1 MPEKTRFRG
10 FFRWSQKPGQ
20 AGLQT
25 VDKALSTVFR
35 FSALQ
40 RREHHVPVRKA
51 HGRNMIAE
59 AACSRSSRRTRRR
72 CGLYL
77 EGCGPPSLPKGFSA
91 EAACC
96 RSRRAEAGHRERG
109 KTRRSPRRARKA
121 RPAQQAESR
130 TSAPHPASAGGRC
143 ARIGAQDYKAL
154 PAARKPRRC
163 LCLSVPCAPPGH
175 KPCGGHARH
184 GDQQPGS
191 GQRNRAVYAG
201 RGQGFSAF
209 HGVCHGEAVRLIPF
223 DAHTDKHPFA
233 REAVPVAAGNV

>member
-1 MPEKTRFRG
+1 MLHLPEKTRFRG

-96 RSRRAEAGHRERG
+96 RSRRAEAGIGKGEKPAAPPGERG
-109 KTRRSPRRARKA
+109 KPGRPNRPKAGHLRRTRHPPEGGAHASARKITKRCLPQENRGA
-121 RPAQQAESR
+121 VSAYRFRVRRLATSHVAAMPATE
-130 TSAPHPASAGGRC
+130 TSSPAPASATG
-143 ARIGAQDYKAL
+143 
-154 PAARKPRRC
+154 
-163 LCLSVPCAPPGH
+163 LSTPV
-175 KPCGGHARH
+175 
-184 GDQQPGS
+184 
-191 GQRNRAVYAG
+191 AG
-201 RGQGFSAF
+201 RVSALSTVFVTVSGYEISFS
-209 HGVCHGEAVRLIPF
+209 E
-223 DAHTDKHPFA
+223 
-233 REAVPVAAGNV
+233 